1 MTHQRSSDGYIGVG
15 YQSAKGTAVAPDLF
29 TRANGAD
36 GWDFSQDVLEVKSLN
51 ADEELDDILKTGQ
64 NVDGVIPFYV
74 RPDFGAAM
82 ATFALGADSVTT
94 GTVNTHVITFAETL
108 PWITCERDLISAERA
123 EDCKINQL
131 VIAGEA
137 GMPLTMEASF
147 FGIDSTIETAT
158 ATSYETDVPF
168 KFFEGTYNKDGGGSI
183 TTPTAFTITINRGL
197 EKVKTTDYKWD
208 DIVETNFTIDVNMT
222 LKLEAADTQYL
233 AALYAGGTALTSA
246 LDGGSFVVACTRG
259 TGATERAFSVNV
271 PNLYW
276 TGATKHLDPN
286 TAPVYVDCVG
296 KSFWK
301 TATEPITVTVKNTT
315 ATSYLT

>member
-15 YQSAKGTAVAPDLF
+15 KQAAKGTAVAPDLF
-29 TRANGAD
+29 TRASGAD
-36 GWDFSQDVLEVKSLN
+36 GWDFAQDVVEIKSLN
-51 ADEELDDILKTGQ
+51 ANQEVDDILKTGH
-64 NVDGVIPFYV
+64 NIDGVIPFYV

-82 ATFALGADSVTT
+82 AAFALGADTVTT
-94 GTVNTHVITFAETL
+94 GTVHTHTITRADTL

-137 GMPLTMEASF
+137 GLPLTMEASF
-147 FGIDSTIETAT
+147 FGIDATIETAT

-168 KFFEGTYNKDGGGSI
+168 KFFEGTYTIDGSGA
-183 TTPTAFTITINRGL
+183 TTITAFTITINRNL
-197 EKVKTTDYKWD
+197 EKVKTTSYKYD
-208 DIVETNFTIDVNMT
+208 DVVETSFTIDINMT

-233 AALYAGGTALTSA
+233 AALYGGSTALTTA
-246 LDGGSFVVACTRG
+246 LDGGSLVVNCSRG
-259 TGATERAFSVNV
+259 SGASERQFKVTV

-286 TAPVYVDCVG
+286 TAPVYVDVVG

-301 TATEPITVTVKNTT
+301 TATEPITVVAKNTT
-315 ATSYLT
+315 STQYLA